1 MRLTRSE
8 HNQHQQLIRLSLISR
23 LGLPSITMSTRTPSA
38 PVDPQFTQRWSPR
51 AFTGEPMAA
60 SELMSLFEAAR
71 WAPSTSNTQ
80 PWRFV
85 YGLQGTPGF
94 DALFGTLVAFNQA
107 WARKASALI
116 AVCSATESI
125 APGSTEAKPSPN
137 HAFDTGAAWM
147 SMALQAEKMGW
158 RTHAMGGF
166 DKDALRAA
174 LQVPERFSIHCV
186 VAVGRQGDKAAL
198 DEGLQARE
206 MPNDRQPLSA
216 MVTEGRF
223 SFER

>member
-1 MRLTRSE
+1 MTTR
-8 HNQHQQLIRLSLISR
+8 QAA
-23 LGLPSITMSTRTPSA
+23 A
-38 PVDPQFTQRWSPR
+38 PIDPQFTQRWSPR
-51 AFTGEPMAA
+51 AFTGDAIAA
-60 SELMSLFEAAR
+60 TELMSLFEAAR

-85 YGLQGTPGF
+85 YGLAGTPGF
-94 DALFGTLVAFNQA
+94 EAIFGSLVAFNQG
-107 WARKASALI
+107 WAKKASALI
-116 AVCSATESI
+116 AICSATESV
-125 APGSTEAKPSPN
+125 APGTTEAKPSPN

-147 SMALQAEKMGW
+147 SLALQAEKMGW

-174 LQVPERFSIHCV
+174 LQIPERFAIQCV
-186 VAVGRQGDKAAL
+186 VAVGRQGDKSTL

-206 MPNDRQPLSA
+206 VPNDRQPLTA
-216 MVTEGRF
+216 MVCEGRF